1 MQPPTATPDQAGSGV
16 ISRREAALVSLVG
29 GAIFLI
35 CCVVARG
42 GVIDSA
48 PFGDAHLYGHYAF
61 EMTSGRWPYRDF
73 FDEYPPLAQPLFLLV
88 RLLPGSF
95 TVGFKWTMALC
106 GVAALVLMVATL
118 ASVGVSRLR
127 LVVAA
132 AAAAVSPVI
141 VGPVFLNTYDLF
153 PAALTAG
160 ALLAFVQRR
169 ERLLYVLL
177 ALAVA
182 AKIYPI
188 VLLPLA
194 LIESERRGG
203 RELVRRGLAWF
214 FGVLVAVHLP
224 FAIMGPGGLRFT
236 YWVQLKRGLEVE
248 SLGGSVLLLLDRLGV
263 HSVVL
268 RDEAP
273 GSKDVVGSLA
283 TAVGIVSSLVLVA
296 AVLAVA
302 WLYLRR
308 RASPL
313 VAAAAAVTAF
323 VAFSKV
329 FSPQYVDWLVP
340 LVPAAG
346 VVEAVGLVVIYV
358 FTRLVWNRFVTG
370 QTTTEDWGHV
380 LAWWVFARDVLVVA
394 LYAVLFA
401 RLAGVRAAW
410 GSRLRSR
417 L

>member
-1 MQPPTATPDQAGSGV
+1 MT
-16 ISRREAALVSLVG
+16 SRREAALVALFGGSL
-29 GAIFLI
+29 FLV

-42 GVIDSA
+42 GPLDSA
-48 PFGDAHLYGHYAF
+48 HFGDVYLYGHYAH

-73 FDEYPPLAQPLFLLV
+73 FDEYPPLAQPLFLVV

-95 TVGFKWTMALC
+95 AATFKWTMSLC
-106 GVAALVLMVATL
+106 GAAALVMMVASL
-118 ASVGVSRLR
+118 ATVGVSRVR
-127 LVVAA
+127 IVVAA
-132 AAAAVSPVI
+132 IAAGVAPLL

-169 ERLLYVLL
+169 ERLVYVLL
-177 ALAVA
+177 ALGVA
-182 AKIYPI
+182 AKVYPI

-194 LIESERRGG
+194 LIESDRRGG
-203 RELVRRGLAWF
+203 RELVRRGLIWF
-214 FGVLVAVHLP
+214 VGVLFAVHLP
-224 FAIMGPGGLRFT
+224 FAVMGPGGLRFA

-248 SLGGSVLLLLDRLGV
+248 SLGGAVLLVLDRLGL

-273 GSKDVVGSLA
+273 GSKDAVGTLA
-283 TAVGIVSSLVLVA
+283 TAVGVVSSLVLVV

-313 VAAAAAVTAF
+313 LAAAASVTAF

-346 VVEAVGLVVIYV
+346 LIASGGLLVILALTHVV
-358 FTRLVWNRFVTG
+358 WDRFVTG
-370 QTTTEDWGHV
+370 RASEGEWARA

-394 LYAVLFA
+394 LYAVLVS
-401 RLAGVRAAW
+401 RVAGVRIAW

>member
-1 MQPPTATPDQAGSGV
+1 MT
-16 ISRREAALVSLVG
+16 SRREPALIALV
-29 GAIFLI
+29 GAVIFVVS
-35 CCVVARG
+35 CVVVRG
-42 GVIDSA
+42 GPLDSS
-48 PFGDAHLYGHYAF
+48 PYGDVHLYGHYAH

-73 FDEYPPLAQPLFLLV
+73 FDEYPPLAQPLFFLV

-95 TVGFKWTMALC
+95 APGFKWTMVAC
-106 GVAALVLMVATL
+106 GAAALVLMVASL
-118 ASVGVSRLR
+118 ASVGASRLR
-127 LVVAA
+127 MVVAA
-132 AAAAVSPVI
+132 AVTAVSPLL

-160 ALLAFVQRR
+160 AVLALIRR
-169 ERLLYVLL
+169 HERLVYVLL
-177 ALAVA
+177 ALGVA
-182 AKIYPI
+182 AKVYPI

-203 RELVRRGLAWF
+203 REWVKRGLVWF
-214 FGVLVAVHLP
+214 AGVLIAVHLP
-224 FAIMGPGGLRFT
+224 FAIAGPGGLRFT

-248 SLGGSVLLLLDRLGV
+248 SLGGSVLLVLDRLGI
-263 HSVVL
+263 HSAVL

-273 GSKDVVGSLA
+273 GSKDVVGGLA
-283 TAVGIVSSLVLVA
+283 GAVGVVSTLVLIV

-308 RASPL
+308 RPSPI

-329 FSPQYVDWLVP
+329 FSPQYVDWLAA

-346 VVEAVGLVVIYV
+346 ILFAGVLVVILV
-358 FTRLVWNRFVTG
+358 LTRLVWDRFVTG
-370 QTTTEDWGHV
+370 RATTEEWANV
-380 LAWWVFARDVLVVA
+380 LTWWVFARNILVVV
-394 LYAVLFA
+394 LYGLLVA
-401 RLAGVRAAW
+401 RLAGVKVAV

>member
-1 MQPPTATPDQAGSGV
+1 MSV
-16 ISRREAALVSLVG
+16 RRESSLIALLGASL
-29 GAIFLI
+29 FLV
-35 CCVVARG
+35 CCVIVRG
-42 GVIDSA
+42 GPLDSA
-48 PFGDAHLYGHYAF
+48 PFGDVHLYGHYAH
-61 EMTSGRWPYRDF
+61 EMTSGHWPYRDF
-73 FDEYPPLAQPLFLLV
+73 FDEYPPLAQPLFFLV
-88 RLLPGSF
+88 RLLPGPF
-95 TVGFKWTMALC
+95 AAGFKWTMALS
-106 GVAALVLMVATL
+106 GALALVLMIASL
-118 ASVGVSRLR
+118 ASLGVSRLR
-127 LVVAA
+127 LVAA
-132 AAAAVSPVI
+132 AGAAAVAPLL

-160 ALLAFVQRR
+160 ALLAFVRRR
-169 ERLLYVLL
+169 ERLVYVLL

-182 AKIYPI
+182 AKVYPI

-194 LIESERRGG
+194 LIESDRRGG
-203 RELVRRGLAWF
+203 REWVRSGLMWF
-214 FGVLVAVHLP
+214 GGVLIAVHLP
-224 FAIMGPGGLRFT
+224 FAVMGPGGLRFA

-248 SLGGSVLLLLDRLGV
+248 SLGGSVLLVLHRLGI

-273 GSKDVVGSLA
+273 GSKDAVGTLA
-283 TAVGIVSSLVLVA
+283 TAVGVGSSIVLLIS
-296 AVLAVA
+296 VLAVA

-346 VVEAVGLVVIYV
+346 VVAAGLLVVV
-358 FTRLVWNRFVTG
+358 LVLTRLVWDRFVTG
-370 QTTTEDWGHV
+370 RATAGEWGNA
-380 LAWWVFARDVLVVA
+380 LAWWVFARNVLVVV
-394 LYAVLFA
+394 LYAGLVSH
-401 RLAGVRAAW
+401 LAGVRIAW

-417 L
+417 R